1 MDIKALNEM
10 KNAKV
15 EEMQKLVNL
24 ADTENR
30 TLNSEEIET
39 FDSLEKEVNELEKN
53 IEAFDKMQSVEL
65 APVVEPKKSVED
77 VETKRFENMIRG
89 IKNSDDP
96 MTYDDG
102 KVTVPS
108 TIAQKIIDKVVEI
121 SPLFE
126 MSDRY
131 YMNGN
136 LVIPKYDASNS
147 SLAMTYASEGSAAE
161 SGNLELVSITLKGYL
176 GRALTKVS
184 KSLIN
189 NSQFDIVDFVVN
201 KMAQAIAEFIEG
213 ELLYGTDDKIDGLS
227 GVTLSKT
234 AASSAAITADE
245 LMDVQDLVIDNY
257 QANAIWIMN
266 RATRNAIRKLKDD
279 DGNYLLNRDFTA
291 KWGYSLL
298 GKDVYCSDK
307 MDQIGTSKTVI
318 YYGDMTGLA
327 TKISEDINIS
337 VLNERYAEQH
347 MTGVLGFVELDAKV
361 QDTQKIAKL
370 VMGTTSL

>member
-24 ADTENR
+24 ADAENR

-39 FDSLEKEVNELEKN
+39 FDSLEKEVNDLEKN

-136 LVIPKYDASNS
+136 LVIPKYDAANS
-147 SLAMTYASEGSAAE
+147 SIAMTYADEGSSAD
-161 SGNLELVSITLKGYL
+161 SGNIELVSITLKGYL

-189 NSQFDIVDFVVN
+189 NSQFDIVNFVVN

-213 ELLYGTDDKIDGLS
+213 ELLYGTDGKIDGLS

-266 RATRNAIRKLKDD
+266 RATRNAIRKLKDE
-279 DGNYLLNRDFTA
+279 DGNYLLNRDLTA

-298 GKDVYCSDK
+298 GKDVYTSDK
-307 MDQIGTSKTVI
+307 MDEIGTSKTVI
-318 YYGDMTGLA
+318 YYGDMSGLA

-361 QDTQKIAKL
+361 QDTQKISKL
-370 VMGTTSL
+370 VMGTTSV

>member
-1 MDIKALNEM
+1 MDIKALTEM

-15 EEMQKLVNL
+15 EEMQNLVNL

-30 TLNSEEIET
+30 TLNAEEIET
-39 FDSLEKEVNELEKN
+39 FDSLEKEVNDLEKN

-77 VETKRFENMIRG
+77 IERKSFENMIRG
-89 IKNSDDP
+89 IKNNDDP

-147 SLAMTYASEGSAAE
+147 SLAMTYATEGTTPD
-161 SGNLELVSITLKGYL
+161 SGNIELVSITLTGYL

-189 NSQFDIVDFVVN
+189 NSQFDIVEFVIN

-213 ELLYGTDDKIDGLS
+213 ELLYGTDSKIDGLS
-227 GVTLSKT
+227 GVTLSTT

-245 LMDVQDLVIDNY
+245 LIDVQDLVIDNY

-266 RATRNAIRKLKDD
+266 RSTRNAIRKLKDE
-279 DGNYLLNRDFTA
+279 DGNYLLNRDLTA
-291 KWGYSLL
+291 KWGYTLL
-298 GKDVYCSDK
+298 GKDVYTSDK
-307 MDQIGTSKTVI
+307 MDEIGTSKTVI

-327 TKISEDINIS
+327 TKISEDINIT
-337 VLNERYAEQH
+337 VLNEKYAEQH
-347 MTGVLGFVELDAKV
+347 QVGVLGFVELDAKV

-370 VMGTTSL
+370 VMGTTSV

>member
-24 ADTENR
+24 ADAENR

-39 FDSLEKEVNELEKN
+39 FDSLEKEVNDLEKN

-102 KVTVPS
+102 KVTVPT

-131 YMNGN
+131 YINGN
-136 LVIPKYDASNS
+136 LVIPKYDANNS
-147 SLAMTYASEGSAAE
+147 SIAMAYADEGSNAD
-161 SGNLELVSITLKGYL
+161 SGNIELVSITLKGYL

-189 NSQFDIVDFVVN
+189 NSQFDIVDFVIN

-213 ELLYGTDDKIDGLS
+213 ELLYGTDGKIDGLS

-266 RATRNAIRKLKDD
+266 RATRNAIRKLKDE
-279 DGNYLLNRDFTA
+279 DGNYLLNRDLTA

-298 GKDVYCSDK
+298 GKDVYTSDK
-307 MDQIGTSKTVI
+307 MDEIGTSKTVI
-318 YYGDMTGLA
+318 YYGDMSGLA

-361 QDTQKIAKL
+361 QDTQKISKL
-370 VMGTTSL
+370 VMGTTSV